1 MKALLQKDIYESVTS
16 MRAVFL
22 VILIFTVVSLLTP
35 ASSII
40 IPYLVILPGTM
51 VATILN
57 LEEQNGWMVY
67 AGTLPVRRRTQ
78 VMEKYLYGALL
89 VALGSLL
96 ALLIQWTY
104 IFRGQAEFQPAA
116 SFLSFLSIGLM
127 APALLL
133 PFVYWLGAEK
143 GRYITMFLVIGI
155 VMLVL
160 TQSRDGGMILPA
172 SVPVGAV
179 FPACIVI
186 YMVSMFLSMRIY
198 EKKELTR

>member
-1 MKALLQKDIYESVTS
+1 MKALLQKDFYETVTS

-22 VILIFTVVSLLTP
+22 VILIFTAVSLISP

-40 IPYLVILPGTM
+40 IPYLVILPGTT

-57 LEEQNGWMVY
+57 LEEQNGWMVF

-78 VMEKYLYGALL
+78 VMEKYLYGAIL
-89 VALGSLL
+89 VAGGSLL
-96 ALLIQWTY
+96 ALLIQWTH
-104 IFRGQAEFQPAA
+104 IFRGQAAFQPAE

-133 PFVYWLGAEK
+133 PFAYWLGAEK

-155 VMLVL
+155 AMLVL
-160 TQSRDGGMILPA
+160 TQSSDGGAILPA
-172 SVPVGAV
+172 SVPAWAV
-179 FPACIVI
+179 FPVSVVI
-186 YMVSMFLSMRIY
+186 YLVSMFISMRIY